1 MSETEY
7 EKNNSL

>member
-1 MSETEY
+1 M